1 MLKTKGFYDLCI
13 QDTYFNEDN
22 LQKHLSALYNYGY
35 RTIAIN
41 QLIDDGDTE
50 PKKKKK
56 KGEAREP
63 QDVVPIPFD
72 LTKLEQLVNKL
83 EFDSFVILNRLTIQ
97 FANLETLHRITK
109 SPNFKKFHI
118 VAAAPTTPQALA
130 HTCSTLEADIFTFDP
145 ENKFTLRLNRKMYY
159 QLVDRGYHFELQYAP
174 AILHSTKRKNLIHA
188 AHLFHMFGKSR
199 NIIISSGADRLDLLR
214 GPYDIINLGLIF
226 GLSELQCKTAIT
238 HCTRK
243 TVINSVGRRH
253 GKAVMFVENVE
264 KSPEVIEKDSDVEM
278 IDDSDEDVMIVDQ
291 PKSKKTKT

>member
-214 GPYDIINLGLIF
+214 GPYDIINLYPLLHRNVGPTEHF
-226 GLSELQCKTAIT
+226 CM
-238 HCTRK
+238 K
-243 TVINSVGRRH
+243 TVM
-253 GKAVMFVENVE
+253 GKMIFFV
-264 KSPEVIEKDSDVEM
+264 P
-278 IDDSDEDVMIVDQ
+278 
-291 PKSKKTKT
+291 